1 MIDLLQV
8 NNIPKEDR
16 ACFFIAKVAHENA
29 KGRKIVTWIRSAH
42 FEKILKTYFNMTVSF
57 GVSLRSE
64 ACDGKQVK
72 QFNELSPKEHYLIS
86 LDRIYDKTVEQLLS
100 DKGFNSI
107 KDYVFLKHEPIIL
120 DNFNCKDGIYNDI
133 YGNVISCPIGTN
145 IKRITFR
152 GCGNRIILGKNI
164 TGSSNLIFDLSNNSR
179 VELKDGCSINSL
191 VRCEVFG
198 YGGSALISIGE
209 RCRFTDALF
218 RLYSSHY
225 DTAVIINSDCTFE
238 THFEAHANTGKRI
251 ILGHDCMVS
260 HNVQMWSG
268 DGHAIFD
275 VESGKNINS
284 NFTELSVRKNNI
296 VLGDHVWVGFRSVLM
311 NGANV
316 GNGSIVGANS
326 IVKAIFS
333 NNCALGGNPAK
344 VIRKNCAWDRNMD
357 APNIES
363 INSEYVSKT
372 VENKP
377 PIAGQNV
384 LVIGGTG
391 FSGIRLVKRLL
402 ELGNRVTIATRGLKK
417 DLYGDSVNRVT
428 LDVTNFE
435 SVKHALENKKYDV
448 VFDDLA
454 YNPLNVYN
462 VISNINT
469 KKYIQLSS
477 VMAYGIFH
485 EDIKENEIDLNPDN
499 FVLKDWTIE
508 KRKQMNPQDLYVL
521 GKRYAESIAYKLSDF
536 PVITVRIP
544 YVFDSRPK
552 YYCEHI
558 QNNLPMNIVDI
569 NKNIVFVRDVDVGNF
584 LPWIAGQDYSGPIN
598 FADSG
603 SITIKQIIEYI
614 EEKLGKKAIISG
626 GKDVEPYNEFGEG
639 SFSLNLDV
647 SKRLGYKFVNIGKWI
662 WRGLDFYIKN
672 TSVSQNVNERLN
684 ASNNFTVTKQPIK
697 KINFFNKSVWSNY
710 HKTILSLDGTKC
722 TGCSACANICPK
734 DAIHMTTDERG
745 FIVPEIDSDK
755 CISCSLCKKTCPKL
769 NLKFPYAVQKN
780 CYAFMASDEIR
791 KVSASG
797 GAFLACAEKILEEG
811 GVVCGAGW
819 TEDFG
824 LRHVIIEN
832 KTDLS
837 KIYGSKY
844 AQSSI
849 NDVFRE
855 IKKYVL
861 SGRKVLFVGTPC
873 QADGLRHY
881 MQRDYQ
887 NLYII
892 DLLCRGVPSG
902 EMFKRYMKESYGDEK
917 ILSVVQKSKKRLGW
931 GAYTE
936 IVHASGYTENYN
948 MENNIYMKAF
958 LSDLMFRDSCYGC
971 PYPQKKRVGDITLG
985 DFWQIAKFNKSYD
998 DRLGT
1003 SIVIANTEKG
1013 KNLIERVQAKL
1024 REQVPLDFELPF
1036 NSALFTSRKVPAG
1049 RDVFFDMIKKVPI
1062 GAALDRALFGKKY
1075 DIGIVGWWA
1084 NLNYGGTLTYFAL
1097 NKAIKD
1103 LGYSVMMIRAPH
1115 SDATM
1120 PNTDTV
1126 PMRFARKH
1134 YVISRLYAHRDMH
1147 LLNYACKGFVSGSDQ
1162 LWNPYLEQ
1170 YAGKECFLSFANQ
1183 NSLRIS
1189 YASSYGN
1196 VSSFP
1201 EQFIAKYKPE
1211 LKKFDAVSV
1220 REDYGI
1226 ELSKKYF
1233 DVDAQFVCDP
1243 VFLCKREDYE
1253 ELAKQSSCEFPKKFT
1268 LDFILDPDEEKTTA
1282 IKYVAEKLG
1291 LDFSCFTDL
1300 QNTEQKKQAFKLPD
1314 SKIYANHAIEDLVKA
1329 YSKCEFVV
1337 TDSFHGTCFAIIFNK
1352 PFISIANHSRG
1363 AKRFE
1368 SLLRW
1373 TGLTDRMVNSVEE
1386 IFSKPEL
1393 LNPIN
1398 YVAVNEKVAAFKSKS
1413 LEWLKA
1419 ALKKMKY

>member
-1 MIDLLQV
+1 MDDKSSEISKTD
-8 NNIPKEDR
+8 IE
-16 ACFFIAKVAHENA
+16 FYTIAKIAA
-29 KGRKIVTWIRSAH
+29 KKCNGREIVTWINSPR
-42 FEKILKTYFNMTVSF
+42 FNEVLKKYFGLSVAFAVSK
-57 GVSLRSE
+57 RSE
-64 ACDGKQVK
+64 ICDGKKIRNFNVLSPAK
-72 QFNELSPKEHYLIS
+72 YYLVIIDRGYDESLVNELAGKKY
-86 LDRIYDKTVEQLLS
+86 VEIN
-100 DKGFNSI
+100 DF
-107 KDYVFLKHEPIIL
+107 VFLHHKVVTLENYSCNGL
-120 DNFNCKDGIYNDI
+120 SYSDL
-133 YGNVISCPIGTN
+133 YGNT
-145 IKRITFR
+145 IKSVQPVTI
-152 GCGNRIILGKNI
+152 NRINFHGCNNHIELGYGLKGGSNI
-164 TGSSNLIFDLSNNSR
+164 VFDLSNNTNVSIA
-179 VELKDGCSINSL
+179 DGCSINASAKFESIG
-191 VRCEVFG
+191 RN
-198 YGGSALISIGE
+198 GSAEVTIGE
-209 RCRFTDALF
+209 NCRFTGGLF
-218 RLYSSHY
+218 RLYVSPYHTEIHI
-225 DTAVIINSDCTFE
+225 DKNTTVE
-238 THFEAHANTGKRI
+238 TKFEAHANCGKKI
-251 ILGHDCMVS
+251 IIGQDCMIS
-260 HNVQMWSG
+260 HNVQFWAG

-284 NFTELSVRKNNI
+284 DYEFLPERKN
-296 VLGDHVWVGFRSVLM
+296 VLIIGDHVWVGFNAVIM
-311 NGANV
+311 HGTNIGT
-316 GNGSIVGANS
+316 GSIVGTS
-326 IVKAIFS
+326 SVVKSVFP
-333 NNCALGGNPAK
+333 NNCAIAGNPAK
-344 VIRKNCAWDRNMD
+344 MIRKNCAWSRNMD
-357 APNIES
+357 APDIYS
-363 INSEYVSKT
+363 IDKKYVSMT
-372 VENKP
+372 EEEN
-377 PIAGQNV
+377 
-384 LVIGGTG
+384 IGGTTAQQVQSSKIFDASG
-391 FSGIRLVKRLL
+391 NVFSFRNKEKWSAYVK
-402 ELGNRVTIATRGLKK
+402 T
-417 DLYGDSVNRVT
+417 
-428 LDVTNFE
+428 
-435 SVKHALENKKYDV
+435 
-448 VFDDLA
+448 
-454 YNPLNVYN
+454 
-462 VISNINT
+462 
-469 KKYIQLSS
+469 
-477 VMAYGIFH
+477 M
-485 EDIKENEIDLNPDN
+485 
-499 FVLKDWTIE
+499 
-508 KRKQMNPQDLYVL
+508 
-521 GKRYAESIAYKLSDF
+521 
-536 PVITVRIP
+536 
-544 YVFDSRPK
+544 
-552 YYCEHI
+552 
-558 QNNLPMNIVDI
+558 
-569 NKNIVFVRDVDVGNF
+569 
-584 LPWIAGQDYSGPIN
+584 
-598 FADSG
+598 
-603 SITIKQIIEYI
+603 
-614 EEKLGKKAIISG
+614 
-626 GKDVEPYNEFGEG
+626 
-639 SFSLNLDV
+639 
-647 SKRLGYKFVNIGKWI
+647 
-662 WRGLDFYIKN
+662 
-672 TSVSQNVNERLN
+672 
-684 ASNNFTVTKQPIK
+684 
-697 KINFFNKSVWSNY
+697 
-710 HKTILSLDGTKC
+710 LSLDGTKC

-769 NLKFPYAVQKN
+769 NLKFPYEVQKN

-824 LRHVIIEN
+824 LRHVIIES

-861 SGRKVLFVGTPC
+861 SGKKVLFVGTPC

-892 DLLCRGVPSG
+892 DLLCRGVPSD

-971 PYPQKKRVGDITLG
+971 PYPQKKRVGDISLG

-1196 VSSFP
+1196 ISSFP

-1211 LKKFDAVSV
+1211 LKKFDSVSV
-1220 REDYGI
+1220 REDYGV

-1291 LDFSCFTDL
+1291 VDFSCFTDL
-1300 QNTEQKKQAFKLPD
+1300 QNTELKKQAFKLPD

-1398 YVAVNEKVAAFKSKS
+1398 YAAVNEKVAAFKFKS

>member
-152 GCGNRIILGKNI
+152 GCGNRIIVKSGVTGAYNLTFDI
-164 TGSSNLIFDLSNNSR
+164 TSNTTIELCDSSRFNST
-179 VELKDGCSINSL
+179 VKF
-191 VRCEVFG
+191 EVFG
-198 YGGSALISIGE
+198 HNGSAYIHIGE
-209 RCRFTDALF
+209 RCRFTDAIF
-218 RLYSSHY
+218 RLYTSPY
-225 DTAVIINSDCTFE
+225 NTAVIINSDCTFE

-251 ILGHDCMVS
+251 IMGHDCMVS
-260 HNVQMWSG
+260 HNVYLLAG

-284 NFTELSVRKNNI
+284 DFTELSVRKNNI
-296 VLGDHVWVGFRSVLM
+296 VLGEHVWIGYGSFIM
-311 NGANV
+311 NGTNV
-316 GNGSIVGANS
+316 NTGSIIGAECVLKGNYPNN
-326 IVKAIFS
+326 VAI
-333 NNCALGGNPAK
+333 AGNPAK
-344 VIRKNCAWDRNMD
+344 VVRENCTWARDMG
-357 APNIES
+357 APS
-363 INSEYVSKT
+363 INTIPTNYVKKT
-372 VENKP
+372 DKCKP
-377 PIAGQNV
+377 QISGANV
-384 LVIGGTG
+384 LVVGGTR
-391 FSGIRLVKRLL
+391 FMGIKLVKKLL
-402 ELGNRVTIATRGLKK
+402 ELGNRVTIATRGKTIDNYSDKVNRLVVDITNSKNAR
-417 DLYGDSVNRVT
+417 DVLYGKEFD
-428 LDVTNFE
+428 
-435 SVKHALENKKYDV
+435 Y
-448 VFDDLA
+448 VFDNLA
-454 YNPLNVYN
+454 YSSNNVKN
-462 VISNINT
+462 VLDNV
-469 KKYIQLSS
+469 KCGKYIQLSS
-477 VMAYGIFH
+477 IAVYPR
-485 EDIKENEIDLNPDN
+485 KENISENDFDPNKVVHKWCDAHGW
-499 FVLKDWTIE
+499 VDYAACKRQAEATICQ
-508 KRKQMNPQDLYVL
+508 KYNNTPYV
-521 GKRYAESIAYKLSDF
+521 I
-536 PVITVRIP
+536 VRIP
-544 YVFDSRPK
+544 YVTKTDRLF
-552 YYCEHI
+552 YYCWHI
-558 QNNLPMNIVDI
+558 VNHKPMKIRNI
-569 NKNIVFVRDVDVGNF
+569 NIRMTFVRDSEVGEF
-584 LPWIAGQDYSGPIN
+584 LPWISAQEFTGEIN
-598 FADSG
+598 LS
-603 SITIKQIIEYI
+603 SIESVKLSEIIKYI
-614 EEKLGKKAIISG
+614 ENKTGIKAIISDDG
-626 GKDVEPYNEFGEG
+626 DDSPFNED
-639 SFSLNLDV
+639 SFSL
-647 SKRLGYKFVNIGKWI
+647 SMEKAKALGYQPTKLDNWFWQLMDEYISRTLADNTKQLNGSLASTNQELINIG
-662 WRGLDFYIKN
+662 FKN
-672 TSVSQNVNERLN
+672 RVNWSV
-684 ASNNFTVTKQPIK
+684 
-697 KINFFNKSVWSNY
+697 Y
-710 HKTILSLDGTKC
+710 HKTILALDGTKC

-769 NLKFPYAVQKN
+769 NLKFPYEVQKN

-892 DLLCRGVPSG
+892 DLLCRGVPSD

-917 ILSVVQKSKKRLGW
+917 ISAVVQKSKKRFGW

-1013 KNLIERVQAKL
+1013 KNLVERVQAKL

-1049 RDVFFDMIKKVPI
+1049 REVFFDMIKKVPI

-1268 LDFILDPDEEKTTA
+1268 LDFILDPDEEKTAA

-1291 LDFSCFTDL
+1291 VDFSCFTDL

-1386 IFSKPEL
+1386 IFSRSNLFE
-1393 LNPIN
+1393 PIN
-1398 YVAVNEKVAAFKSKS
+1398 YENVNKRVELFKSKS
-1413 LEWLKA
+1413 FEWLKS

>member
-1 MIDLLQV
+1 MLYNTQV
-8 NNIPKEDR
+8 SNIPEADKDYYILASIVSQNYKNR
-16 ACFFIAKVAHENA
+16 Q
-29 KGRKIVTWIRSAH
+29 IVTWIKSERFEFFLKKYFGLEVAFSISQRREICDGVRIKH
-42 FEKILKTYFNMTVSF
+42 FEVLTPEKY
-57 GVSLRSE
+57 
-64 ACDGKQVK
+64 
-72 QFNELSPKEHYLIS
+72 YLIIFDRAYDQPLERQLS
-86 LDRIYDKTVEQLLS
+86 LLGYKEINDYIFVHHKPTVLDNYVANKEVYS
-100 DKGFNSI
+100 DLYGNSI
-107 KDYVFLKHEPIIL
+107 KSESPITIKKVVFRGGNNHIIIG
-120 DNFNCKDGIYNDI
+120 K
-133 YGNVISCPIGTN
+133 NVIGGANMT
-145 IKRITFR
+145 
-152 GCGNRIILGKNI
+152 
-164 TGSSNLIFDLSNNSR
+164 FDLSNNST
-179 VELKDGCSINSL
+179 VIFEDSNSINAPA
-191 VRCEVFG
+191 RFETI
-198 YGGSALISIGE
+198 GSNGCAEICFKE
-209 RCRFTDALF
+209 KCRFTGGLF
-218 RLYSSHY
+218 RLYVSQHNTVFSMGAGSS
-225 DTAVIINSDCTFE
+225 IE
-238 THFEAHANTGKRI
+238 TKFEAHANCGKKI
-251 ILGHDCMVS
+251 IIGNDCMIS
-260 HNVQMWSG
+260 HNVQLWAG

-284 NFTELSVRKNNI
+284 DYESLPERKNMLI
-296 VLGDHVWVGFRSVLM
+296 IGDHVWVGFNAVIM
-311 NGANV
+311 HGTNIGT
-316 GNGSIVGANS
+316 GSIVGTS
-326 IVKAIFS
+326 SVVKSVFP
-333 NNCALGGNPAK
+333 NNCAIAGNPAK
-344 VIRKNCAWDRNMD
+344 MIRKNCAWSRNMD
-357 APNIES
+357 APDIYS
-363 INSEYVSKT
+363 IDKKYVSMT
-372 VENKP
+372 S
-377 PIAGQNV
+377 GDR
-384 LVIGGTG
+384 GG
-391 FSGIRLVKRLL
+391 
-402 ELGNRVTIATRGLKK
+402 AT
-417 DLYGDSVNRVT
+417 Y
-428 LDVTNFE
+428 
-435 SVKHALENKKYDV
+435 
-448 VFDDLA
+448 
-454 YNPLNVYN
+454 
-462 VISNINT
+462 
-469 KKYIQLSS
+469 Q
-477 VMAYGIFH
+477 
-485 EDIKENEIDLNPDN
+485 
-499 FVLKDWTIE
+499 
-508 KRKQMNPQDLYVL
+508 Q
-521 GKRYAESIAYKLSDF
+521 
-536 PVITVRIP
+536 
-544 YVFDSRPK
+544 
-552 YYCEHI
+552 
-558 QNNLPMNIVDI
+558 
-569 NKNIVFVRDVDVGNF
+569 F
-584 LPWIAGQDYSGPIN
+584 LPGKIFDASGN
-598 FADSG
+598 VFSFG
-603 SITIKQIIEYI
+603 NK
-614 EEKLGKKAIISG
+614 EKWPL
-626 GKDVEPYNEFGEG
+626 
-639 SFSLNLDV
+639 
-647 SKRLGYKFVNIGKWI
+647 
-662 WRGLDFYIKN
+662 YIK
-672 TSVSQNVNERLN
+672 TM
-684 ASNNFTVTKQPIK
+684 
-697 KINFFNKSVWSNY
+697 
-710 HKTILSLDGTKC
+710 LSLDGTKC

-745 FIVPEIDSDK
+745 FIVSEIDSDK

-769 NLKFPYAVQKN
+769 NLKFPYEIQKN

-819 TEDFG
+819 TEDFD

-832 KTDLS
+832 KSDLP

-861 SGRKVLFVGTPC
+861 SGREVLFVGTPC

-892 DLLCRGVPSG
+892 DLLCRGVPSD

-917 ILSVVQKSKKRLGW
+917 ISAVVQKSKKRFGW

-1013 KNLIERVQAKL
+1013 KNLVERVQAKL
-1024 REQVPLDFELPF
+1024 RELVPLDFELPF

-1201 EQFIAKYKPE
+1201 EQFITKYKPE

-1220 REDYGI
+1220 REDYGV

-1233 DVDAQFVCDP
+1233 DIDAQFVCDP

-1268 LDFILDPDEEKTTA
+1268 LDFVLDPDEEKTAA

-1291 LDFSCFTDL
+1291 ADFSCFTDL
-1300 QNTEQKKQAFKLPD
+1300 QNTEQKRQAFKLPD
-1314 SKIYANHAIEDLVKA
+1314 STIYANHAIEDLVKA
-1329 YSKCEFVV
+1329 YSKCDFVV

-1398 YVAVNEKVAAFKSKS
+1398 YAAVNEKVAAFKAKS